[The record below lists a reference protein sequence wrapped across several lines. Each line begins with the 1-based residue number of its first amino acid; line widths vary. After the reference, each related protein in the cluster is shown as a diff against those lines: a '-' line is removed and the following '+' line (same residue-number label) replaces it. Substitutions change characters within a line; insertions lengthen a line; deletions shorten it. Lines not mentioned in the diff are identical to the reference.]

1 MKILALDQASR
12 TSGFSVFDDNKL
24 VTSGKFTFED
34 SDMGLRLKKI
44 RQKVENLINEYS
56 PSVLVLE
63 DIQLQ
68 KAVGNNVVTY
78 KVLAQVIG
86 VLIELATEK
95 NIKYELVHSSTW
107 KSYLGITGRTRPEQK
122 KNAQAYVEK
131 TYELKVSQ
139 DQSDAI
145 CIGTYYTNNKPAT
158 F

>member
-12 TSGFSVFDDNKL
+12 TSGFSVFEDSRL

-34 SDMGLRLKKI
+34 PDLGLRLNKI
-44 RQKVENLINEYS
+44 RQKVEKLIDEYS
-56 PSVLVLE
+56 PSVLILE

-86 VLIELATEK
+86 VLTELAIEK
-95 NIKYELVHSSTW
+95 GIKYELVHSSTW
-107 KSYLGITGRTRPEQK
+107 KSYLGISGRTRPEQK
-122 KNAQAYVEK
+122 KNAQTYVEK
-131 TYELKVSQ
+131 TYNLKISQ

-145 CIGTYYTNNKPAT
+145 CIGAYYTNNKPAS

>member
-12 TSGFSVFDDNKL
+12 TSGYSVFEDNQL

-44 RQKVENLINEYS
+44 RQKVEELIEEYS
-56 PSVLVLE
+56 PEVLVLE

-86 VLIELATEK
+86 VLIELAAEK
-95 NIKYELVHSSTW
+95 QIKYELVHSSTW
-107 KSYLGITGRTRPEQK
+107 KSHLGIGGRTRPEQK

-131 TYELKVSQ
+131 MYSLKVSQ

-145 CIGTYYTNNKPAT
+145 CIGTYYINNKLTCP
-158 F
+158 

>member
-12 TSGFSVFDDNKL
+12 TSGFSVFNGNEL

-44 RQKVENLINEYS
+44 RQKVESLIDEHS
-56 PSVLVLE
+56 PSILVLE

-86 VLIELATEK
+86 VLTELAAEK
-95 NIKYELVHSSTW
+95 GIRYELVHSSTW
-107 KSYLGITGRTRPEQK
+107 KSHLGIGGRTRPEQK
-122 KNAQAYVEK
+122 KNAQLYVEK
-131 TYELKVSQ
+131 TYGLKVSQ

-145 CIGTYYTNNKPAT
+145 CIGSYYMNNKPAS

>member
-12 TSGFSVFDDNKL
+12 TSGYSVFENDKL

-34 SDMGLRLKKI
+34 QDMGLRLKKI
-44 RQKVENLINEYS
+44 RQKVESLIDEHS
-56 PSVLVLE
+56 PDTLVLE

-68 KAVGNNVVTY
+68 KTVGNNVVTY

-86 VLIELATEK
+86 VLTELAAEK
-95 NIKYELVHSSTW
+95 ELKYELVHSSTW
-107 KSYLGITGRTRPEQK
+107 KSNLGIGGRTRPEQK

-131 TYELKVSQ
+131 MYSLKVSQ

-145 CIGTYYTNNKPAT
+145 CIGAYYMNIKPAAL
-158 F
+158 